1 MGMRHTYIFLIAA
14 AVFML
19 CTPLCTFA
27 GQEEESHV
35 LDVLDSYKETKKLD
49 GTKLKI
55 ARPFLKRTPMG
66 VIVDEIN
73 MLVICPMD
81 TTGANEDQISA
92 VKAVQSLK
100 GYTMVREIDDEKST
114 MTIYID
120 TPQDNRFSE
129 IILYNTKPEAS
140 IMLFKGDFTV
150 ESLIKD
156 GEASKQERK
165 HLKKNK

>member
-1 MGMRHTYIFLIAA
+1 MGMKHSYLFILAVAA
-14 AVFML
+14 FML
-19 CTPLCTFA
+19 CTTLDSSA
-27 GQEEESHV
+27 RQEKESHI
-35 LDVLDSYKETKKLD
+35 LEELDSYKDTKKLD

-81 TTGANEDQISA
+81 TTGANKDQISSI
-92 VKAVQSLK
+92 KAARTLK
-100 GYTMVREIDDEKST
+100 EYNMVREIDDEKST

-140 IMLFKGDFTV
+140 VMLFMGDFTV
-150 ESLIKD
+150 ESLIKV
-156 GEASKQERK
+156 GEASEQERK
-165 HLKKNK
+165 HLKKNR

>member
-1 MGMRHTYIFLIAA
+1 MGMKHTYIFIIAA

-19 CTPLCTFA
+19 CTPIGTFA
-27 GQEEESHV
+27 GQKAESNV
-35 LDVLDSYKETKKLD
+35 LEVLDSYKETKKLD

-81 TTGANEDQISA
+81 TTGVNEDQISA
-92 VKAVQSLK
+92 VDAAKTLK
-100 GYTMVREIDDEKST
+100 GYIQVREIDDEKST

-120 TPQDNRFSE
+120 APQDNRFSE

-140 IMLFKGDFTV
+140 VMLFMGDFTV
-150 ESLIKD
+150 ESLIKV
-156 GEASKQERK
+156 GEASERERK

>member
-1 MGMRHTYIFLIAA
+1 
-14 AVFML
+14 
-19 CTPLCTFA
+19 
-27 GQEEESHV
+27 
-35 LDVLDSYKETKKLD
+35 
-49 GTKLKI
+49 
-55 ARPFLKRTPMG
+55 
-66 VIVDEIN
+66 
-73 MLVICPMD
+73 MD
-81 TTGANEDQISA
+81 TTGANKDQISA
-92 VKAVQSLK
+92 VKAVQTLK

-150 ESLIKD
+150 ESLIKV
-156 GEASKQERK
+156 GEASEQERK

>member
-1 MGMRHTYIFLIAA
+1 MGMKHSYLFILAVAA
-14 AVFML
+14 FML
-19 CTPLCTFA
+19 CTTLDSSA
-27 GQEEESHV
+27 RQEKESHI
-35 LDVLDSYKETKKLD
+35 LEELDSYKDTKKLD

-55 ARPFLKRTPMG
+55 ARQFLKRTPMG

-81 TTGANEDQISA
+81 TTGANKDQISSI
-92 VKAVQSLK
+92 KAARTLK
-100 GYTMVREIDDEKST
+100 EYNMVREIDDEKST

-140 IMLFKGDFTV
+140 VMLFMGDFTV
-150 ESLIKD
+150 ESLIKV
-156 GEASKQERK
+156 GEASQQERK
-165 HLKKNK
+165 QHKKN

>member
-1 MGMRHTYIFLIAA
+1 MGMKHTYIFLIAA

-73 MLVICPMD
+73 MLDI
-81 TTGANEDQISA
+81 
-92 VKAVQSLK
+92 
-100 GYTMVREIDDEKST
+100 
-114 MTIYID
+114 
-120 TPQDNRFSE
+120 
-129 IILYNTKPEAS
+129 
-140 IMLFKGDFTV
+140 
-150 ESLIKD
+150 
-156 GEASKQERK
+156 
-165 HLKKNK
+165 

>member
-1 MGMRHTYIFLIAA
+1 MGMKHTYIFLIAA

-81 TTGANEDQISA
+81 TTGANKDQISSI
-92 VKAVQSLK
+92 KAARTLK
-100 GYTMVREIDDEKST
+100 EYNMVREIDDEKST

-140 IMLFKGDFTV
+140 VMLFMGDFTV
-150 ESLIKD
+150 ESLIKV
-156 GEASKQERK
+156 GEASEQERK

>member
-1 MGMRHTYIFLIAA
+1 MGMKHSYIFNIAA
-14 AVFML
+14 AVLML
-19 CTPLCTFA
+19 CTPLYASA
-27 GQEEESHV
+27 GQEEESRV
-35 LDVLDSYKETKKLD
+35 LEVLDSYKEAKKLD
-49 GTKLKI
+49 GAKLKI

-81 TTGANEDQISA
+81 TTGVKKDQISED
-92 VKAVQSLK
+92 KALK
-100 GYTMVREIDDEKST
+100 TLKEYNLVREIDDEMST

-129 IILYNTKPEAS
+129 IVLYNTRPETS
-140 IMLFKGDFTV
+140 VMLFMGDFTV
-150 ESLIKD
+150 ESLIKV
-156 GEASKQERK
+156 GEASEQERK